1 MKYLFKGSAVALITP
16 FKDGGIDYDS
26 LGKLIDYQLENKTDG
41 IVVLGTTGEPATISD
56 KDKREIISFAKN
68 KIGGKAKLI
77 VGTGA
82 NSTRKA
88 IENSVMAKELGAD
101 GLLIVT
107 PYYNK
112 CSMSGLVEHYK
123 VISESVDDLPIIV
136 YNVPG
141 RTGVNITPEVA
152 VELSNIPNI
161 VGIKEASGNISQIV
175 ALTSALKDKMAVYS
189 GDDALNYVFM
199 TLGALGCIS
208 VTANILPKKVKS
220 VIDLC
225 LASQYAEALLMHE
238 KLLDIN
244 KTMFV
249 DVNPIPVKYACSLL
263 KMCESEIRL
272 PLSLPS
278 ENNQEK
284 IKHSLQTFFDLQK

>member
-56 KDKREIISFAKN
+56 KDKKEIISFAKN
-68 KIGGKAKLI
+68 KIGNKAKLI

-88 IENSVMAKELGAD
+88 IENSALAKELGAD
-101 GLLIVT
+101 GLLVVT

-112 CSMSGLVEHYK
+112 CNMSGLVEHYK
-123 VISESVDDLPIIV
+123 LIAESVGELPIIA

-141 RTGVNITPEVA
+141 RTGVNITPDVA
-152 VELSNIPNI
+152 LELSQIPNV

-175 ALTSALKDKMAVYS
+175 ALTNALKDKMAVYS

-199 TLGALGCIS
+199 TLGAQGCIS
-208 VTANILPKKVKS
+208 VTANILPKQVKS
-220 VIDLC
+220 VVDLC
-225 LASQYAEALLMHE
+225 LNSNYNDALLVHE

-263 KMCESEIRL
+263 KMCDSEIRL
-272 PLSLPS
+272 PLSLPNE
-278 ENNQEK
+278 ENKAK
-284 IKHSLQTFFDLQK
+284 IKKSLQAFFDL